1 LLVNLPSTAQLIYK
15 LKVVNTDSQAVFK
28 KVSYKKQV
36 TSKEF
41 ILQETNK
48 IYVSL
53 INEGFIS
60 ASVDSI
66 KNDSLNYTSYISAGK
81 KHKWVKF
88 RYEKKIKLWLVN

>member
-1 LLVNLPSTAQLIYK
+1 MAQLIYK

-28 KVSYKKQV
+28 KVSYKTQV

-41 ILQETNK
+41 VLQETNK

-53 INEGFIS
+53 VNEGYIS

-66 KNDSLNYTSYISAGK
+66 KQDSLNYTAYINAC
-81 KHKWVKF
+81 
-88 RYEKKIKLWLVN
+88 EK